1 MLMRRGLALVFPVI
15 NGEFKKKKKNLSSC
29 EVGIVCP
36 AVERGAKSFLLI
48 AAEMAPGNVEE
59 MGNDGH

>member
-1 MLMRRGLALVFPVI
+1 MERVLF
-15 NGEFKKKKKNLSSC
+15 FKKLSSC

-59 MGNDGH
+59 TVMMVIKNDLEWSRQAAGS

>member
-1 MLMRRGLALVFPVI
+1 MFPVI

-36 AVERGAKSFLLI
+36 AVGRGAKSFLLI